1 MRLFHWLVYRLLF
14 VIKPKIDRRIK
25 FYYREYV
32 LRASGAVGSSLKV
45 NGAARGFHKNVFL
58 GDNVSFNHGV
68 HILGRGIVRIGRYFH
83 CGEQLTIITQN
94 HNYNSGSAIPY
105 DDQYVVKTTIIKD
118 FVWIG
123 FNVTLLPGITIGEG
137 VIIAAC
143 SVVTKDVPDYA
154 IIGGNPAKIIG
165 YRDVDH
171 FNRLKAD
178 SKFH

>member
-1 MRLFHWLVYRLLF
+1 M
-14 VIKPKIDRRIK
+14 
-25 FYYREYV
+25 
-32 LRASGAVGSSLKV
+32 AVTAQP
-45 NGAARGFHKNVFL
+45 N
-58 GDNVSFNHGV
+58 
-68 HILGRGIVRIGRYFH
+68 
-83 CGEQLTIITQN
+83 ITQN